1 MTSDPPDVFAALER
15 IDGRLTELH
24 LLFENKISDDQQQ
37 REWSEHL
44 MTELTNYRDDFL
56 RRHMLSRVLRDLIQ
70 LHDTVEQTLQACA
83 LGTASAEILESR
95 LRSLREQLVQAL
107 QRQDVTLIS
116 SSAGSP
122 FDEAVQEAIEVR
134 PTVDAAL
141 DGAVVEVVRLGF
153 RDGNR
158 VLRPQSVVVGRYTPS
173 DGVRDE

>member
-1 MTSDPPDVFAALER
+1 MTSDPPEVFAALER
-15 IDGRLTELH
+15 IDGRLAGLH
-24 LLFENKISDDQQQ
+24 QLFENKISDDQQH

-44 MTELTNYRDDFL
+44 MTELTNYRDDWL

-83 LGTASAEILESR
+83 LGAASAEILQAR

-107 QRQDVTLIS
+107 QRQDVSPIS
-116 SSAGSP
+116 SGVGTP

-134 PTVDAAL
+134 PTADAAL

-153 RDGNR
+153 RDGRR
-158 VLRPQSVVVGRYTPS
+158 VLRPESVVVGRYGPS